1 MNYIDHNHVVDMQ
14 NVVMGEYV
22 TTRTLVGAYSE
33 KYPYKHG
40 NCFSMKC
47 DNGHSYR
54 IVNFVY
60 ENLTEAIKR
69 GVELPVRVLPLND
82 SVAVI
87 CDARIPENWYQPTF
101 CRVCCPESLL
111 PLPQRLIIQQELDC
125 GARVNRECDRSD
137 GGGTY
142 IITERDSSK
151 LPDLR
156 TQAEKDAETERL
168 RKAGFILV

>member
-1 MNYIDHNHVVDMQ
+1 MNYINYDNVVDMQ
-14 NVVMGEYV
+14 NVVMGEYI
-22 TTRTLVGAYSE
+22 TTRTLVGAYSK

-47 DNGHSYR
+47 DNGQSYR

-60 ENLTEAIKR
+60 ENLTEAINR
-69 GVELPVRVLPLND
+69 GIELPVRVLPLND

-87 CDARIPENWYQPTF
+87 CDTRIPNNWYRRDF
-101 CRVCCPESLL
+101 CTTCCPESLL
-111 PLPQRLIIQQELDC
+111 PLPQRLGIQLELDC
-125 GARVNRECDRSD
+125 GARVNRVCDRSD

-142 IITERDSSK
+142 VIVKCDSSK
-151 LPDLR
+151 LPDIR
-156 TQAEKDAETERL
+156 TQAEKDEETERL